1 MTYLQKAINDGHVEI
16 YPQGKREVILYKKL
30 NHKEIYS
37 DPEEKVRAEFWAE
50 LVYRYQYPIENI
62 GIEITIPD
70 RTPSDRADIVIF
82 NDKTHK
88 SPYLVVECK
97 KEGITDNEFNQAV
110 EQVCGNG
117 TWAKFKAN
125 YVIVVAGN
133 TRRALDFTDKYG
145 VLEREKNIIADV
157 PIRYGKPQEY
167 KYYKGSSL
175 DISPVSKE
183 DLISAIRKCHQ
194 TLWGG
199 GKLSPPTAFSELC
212 KLIFVKISDE
222 QQKRKGGEPYSFQ
235 IKTHETSAELSNR
248 IKDLYLEHQKRDP
261 DVFTETIKIA
271 DATLLTVVSHL
282 ENINLSKTDLDTKG
296 VAFEQ
301 FMDGFFKG
309 DYGQY
314 FTPRELIE
322 FCIDVLTPTN
332 DDIILDPACGSGGFL
347 LHALDSVRKEANQY
361 YEQHTAENFKL
372 WHDFAKN
379 NLFGI
384 EINDE
389 IARVTKMNMIIHD
402 DGHTNVIG
410 TDSLEGISKI
420 NKINPNFSYNKFD
433 FILTNPPFGSK
444 VKLSEH
450 EYLEN
455 YDFGIMEKSNGKTEI
470 RKTQKSEILFIE
482 VVHRFLKPNT
492 GQTAIVLPDS
502 ILTNETLQYV
512 RDWLFERFR
521 IIGIAS
527 LPESAFAHF
536 GTSVKASILFLRKY
550 GNGEKILQDYEIIMS
565 TPKKVGY
572 TSTGREDDN
581 ELPIVSKQINAF
593 IANGYRFE
601 NKSVKKKLNLSD
613 FSNHD
618 KEVLKIVGKTDV
630 LYYDETVFKTNFLII
645 DGPIN
650 PERYKALWLEV
661 VFEGK
666 LLIDYCDLIQTKTTP
681 SKNDKFYDL
690 IRIDDLENR
699 PIIVDSVRTQ
709 HGSELEGAY
718 FKTKENDILLAR
730 LGPTMLN
737 KKIVLSPKTKNTTI
751 CSTEFLVLRPKK
763 NISPYAILSILKTD
777 LYRNLMYS
785 KGRGATPSRYRLI
798 KSDLEKLPFPN
809 IDNVMTELRDLM
821 EDKMNRTIELREVI
835 NRMW

>member
-1 MTYLQKAINDGHVEI
+1 MSFLQQAINDGHVEI
-16 YPQGKREVILYKKL
+16 YPQGKRKIILYKYL

-37 DPEEKVRAEFWAE
+37 DPEEKVRAEYWAE
-50 LVYRYQYPIENI
+50 LIYRYQYPVENI

-82 NDKTHK
+82 NDKNHK
-88 SPYLVVECK
+88 SPYAVVECK
-97 KEGITDNEFNQAV
+97 KDGITDNEFNQAV

-117 TWAKFKAN
+117 TWAKFKAS

-145 VLEREKNIIADV
+145 VLEREKNIIADI

-175 DISPVSKE
+175 DIRPVSKE
-183 DLISAIRKCHQ
+183 ELISAIKKCHQ
-194 TLWGG
+194 SLWGG

-222 QQKRKGGEPYSFQ
+222 QQKRKKGEPYSFQ
-235 IKTHETSAELSNR
+235 IKTHETSGELSKR

-296 VAFEQ
+296 IAFEQ

-322 FCIDVLTPTN
+322 FCINVLTPTN
-332 DDIILDPACGSGGFL
+332 DDVILDPACGSGGFL
-347 LHALDSVRKEANQY
+347 LHALDSVRKEADQY
-361 YEQHTAENFKL
+361 YEQNSAENFKH

-379 NLFGI
+379 NLYGI

-389 IARVTKMNMIIHD
+389 IARVAKMNMIIHD

-410 TDSLEGISKI
+410 TDSLEDISKI
-420 NKINPNFSYNKFD
+420 NKININFDYNKFD
-433 FILTNPPFGSK
+433 LILTNPPFGST

-450 EYLEN
+450 DYLEN
-455 YDFGIMEKSNGKTEI
+455 YDFGVTEKTDGNKEK

-482 VVHRFLKPNT
+482 LVHRFLKPES
-492 GQTAIVLPDS
+492 GKIAIVLPDS

-512 RDWLFERFR
+512 RDWLFERFK

-550 GNGEKILQDYEIIMS
+550 GTDEKILDDYEILMS

-572 TSTGREDDN
+572 TSTGRKDDN
-581 ELPIVSKQINAF
+581 ELPFVAQKINEF
-593 IANGYRFE
+593 IDNGYRYE
-601 NKSVKKKLNLSD
+601 NKSKKKKLNLD
-613 FSNHD
+613 EFSNHD
-618 KEVLKIVGKTDV
+618 QDVLKIVGKTDV
-630 LYYDETVFKTNFLII
+630 LYYDDLVFKSSFSII

-650 PERYKALWLEV
+650 PERYKALWLEE
-661 VFEGK
+661 VFSGK

-681 SKNDKFYDL
+681 SKYDKYYDL
-690 IRIDDLENR
+690 IRIDDLENL
-699 PIIVDSVRTQ
+699 PIIVDVIRTH

-737 KKIVLSPKTKNTTI
+737 KKTVLTPKTKNITI
-751 CSTEFLVLRPKK
+751 CSTEFLVLRPRKDV
-763 NISPYAILSILKTD
+763 SPYAILSVLKTD

-785 KGRGATPSRYRLI
+785 KGRGSTPSRYRLI

-809 IDNVMTELRDLM
+809 IDDVMSKLHSLM
-821 EDKMNRTIELREVI
+821 KSKMERTIELREEI
-835 NRMW
+835 SKMW